1 MEAWERLKQALRNEE
16 ACDRY
21 ARGYREEKK
30 NKSEM
35 EVACEALKKA
45 AGKQGIVLALRL
57 A

>member
-1 MEAWERLKQALRNEE
+1 
-16 ACDRY
+16 
-21 ARGYREEKK
+21 
-30 NKSEM
+30 M

>member
-1 MEAWERLKQALRNEE
+1 MNAWERLKQALKNEE

-21 ARGYREEKK
+21 SRGYREEKK
-30 NKSEM
+30 EKSEM

-45 AGKQGIVLALRL
+45 ASKQGMVMALRL

>member
-1 MEAWERLKQALRNEE
+1 MNAWERLKQALKNEE
-16 ACDRY
+16 ACERY
-21 ARGYREEKK
+21 SRGYREENK

-45 AGKQGIVLALRL
+45 AGKQGIRLALRL

>member
-1 MEAWERLKQALRNEE
+1 MNAWERLKQALKNEE

-21 ARGYREEKK
+21 SHGYREEKK
-30 NKSEM
+30 EKSEM